1 MVRCH
6 QRLFSRRIPSAWSS
20 GIAPRGRGNFWRV
33 FRRTFTTI
41 DDKTRIELEA
51 AVFRRVVSHLRSRTD
66 VQNIEMMDLTG
77 FCRNCSA
84 SWMLSEAEAV
94 GLTVTRDEGL
104 RAAQTPRNRSK
115 CFVHSSRS
123 RPSHDEDGT
132 RPCPCSRSINRHAW
146 ASPINPRVK
155 GKAASMLAE
164 KQLPTP
170 QKQSR
175 IQKHPSRRPPL
186 GCETDASGRRAKI
199 SKLPARGH
207 WRYVPRP
214 CIVAVTRIDR
224 WADFEGGN
232 DEFETN

>member
-1 MVRCH
+1 VRCH
-6 QRLFSRRIPSAWSS
+6 QRLFSRHIPSAWSS
-20 GIAPRGRGNFWRV
+20 GIAPRGRGSFWRV

-77 FCRNCSA
+77 FCRNCLA

-132 RPCPCSRSINRHAW
+132 RPCPSSQSINRHTW

-155 GKAASMLAE
+155 GKPPAC
-164 KQLPTP
+164 LPRSSCLLLKSNHAFRST
-170 QKQSR
+170 R
-175 IQKHPSRRPPL
+175 ADGPL

-214 CIVAVTRIDR
+214 CMVAVTQIDR

>member
-1 MVRCH
+1 
-6 QRLFSRRIPSAWSS
+6 
-20 GIAPRGRGNFWRV
+20 V

-66 VQNIEMMDLTG
+66 GQNIEMMDLTG
-77 FCRNCSA
+77 FCRNCLA

-132 RPCPCSRSINRHAW
+132 RPCPSSQSINRHTW

-175 IQKHPSRRPPL
+175 IQKHPEQTAL
-186 GCETDASGRRAKI
+186 WVAKPTHRVGVPK
-199 SKLPARGH
+199 SPNSLPVGTGDMCQGH
-207 WRYVPRP
+207 V
-214 CIVAVTRIDR
+214 
-224 WADFEGGN
+224 
-232 DEFETN
+232 

>member
-41 DDKTRIELEA
+41 DDKTRTELEA

-77 FCRNCSA
+77 FCRNCLA

-132 RPCPCSRSINRHAW
+132 RPCPSSQSINRHTW

-175 IQKHPSRRPPL
+175 IQKHPSRRPSGLRNRRIGSACQNLQTPCPWAL
-186 GCETDASGRRAKI
+186 AICAKAMYRRRHTDRPMGRFRRRK
-199 SKLPARGH
+199 
-207 WRYVPRP
+207 
-214 CIVAVTRIDR
+214 
-224 WADFEGGN
+224 
-232 DEFETN
+232 